1 MKTKFI
7 ATGVLISTVVI
18 SGCSSYRVSSNVQSP
33 EVVAPTEVK
42 QVMITE
48 ETLPEGTYSLIGPL
62 EVSVKKL
69 TVFHKDPTKEQANI
83 ELRKKAA
90 GMGADAVM
98 DVHYS
103 SGIGLTTWGYMD
115 AEGKAVKLQDKIEE

>member
-7 ATGVLISTVVI
+7 ATTVLISAVVM
-18 SGCSSYRVSSNVQSP
+18 SGCSSYRVSSNVQSA
-33 EVVAPTEVK
+33 EAVAPSQIK

-48 ETLPEGTYSLIGPL
+48 KTLPEGTYSLIGPL
-62 EVSVKKL
+62 DVSVKKL
-69 TVFHKDPTKEQANI
+69 TVFHKDPTQEQADI

-98 DVHYS
+98 EVRYS

-115 AEGKAVKLQDKIEE
+115 AEGKAVKLKEE